1 MVRKGRGGRVVSA
14 VAIFLTAV
22 ALQQACTVAW
32 AHATATSGA
41 RFELSVVGLSRTD
54 GSPDQP
60 RTDCRWWPKYGS
72 PELCAPSADD
82 LPAYDAMRLAYPFLQ
97 VALGLAVASVLLH
110 AMRVPHRRLLQAA
123 LPAASAVLTG
133 VATYGVVRGTRG
145 GLTSLRGLD
154 VVFDGRGFWLAVVAA
169 VLSASSAIV
178 LLTTE
183 VVPDVADAPS
193 AANASRA
200 RRSMIEP

>member
-1 MVRKGRGGRVVSA
+1 MVREGRGGRVVSA

-32 AHATATSGA
+32 AHATAPSGA

-82 LPAYDAMRLAYPFLQ
+82 RPAYDAMRLAYPYLQ
-97 VALGLAVASVLLH
+97 AALWLAVASVLLQ
-110 AMRVPHRRLLQAA
+110 AMRVPRRRVLQAA
-123 LPAASAVLTG
+123 LPAACAVLTT
-133 VATYGVVRGTRG
+133 VAVYAMVRGARG
-145 GLTSLRGLD
+145 GLSSLQGL
-154 VVFDGRGFWLAVVAA
+154 VVTFNGRGFWLAVVAA
-169 VLSASSAIV
+169 VLSAASAIV
-178 LLTTE
+178 LLTTS
-183 VVPDVADAPS
+183 VVPDVADDGS
-193 AANASRA
+193 AADASRT
-200 RRSMIEP
+200 RRS